1 MIKILALAFF
11 SSIMSVI
18 AGGAIQMFFPEIDIY
33 SLDGRL
39 RLSLWLSAIL
49 IGNIITLAIYY
60 IQNNF
65 IKMKNMLK
73 TDWGFVVILS
83 IFLVQVILFLITGK
97 FDSLY
102 LSTVV
107 VLNTLAGI
115 VIMIS
120 KKWYKN
126 KNE

>member
-60 IQNNF
+60 IQNNY

-73 TDWGFVVILS
+73 TDWGLVGILS
-83 IFLVQVILFLITGK
+83 IFLVQVILF
-97 FDSLY
+97 FD
-102 LSTVV
+102 
-107 VLNTLAGI
+107 NRKI
-115 VIMIS
+115 
-120 KKWYKN
+120 
-126 KNE
+126 

>member
-73 TDWGFVVILS
+73 TDWGLVVILS

-102 LSTVV
+102 LSTVG